1 MHPATVLVSAPDAL
15 VSVLSVA
22 VVVKTVC
29 AQLFWVSVD
38 AVLTRVLNVLVPAA
52 LVIVQGYVRQ
62 WVQMPTV
69 TPVPLVAVL
78 VQTVLLCQGALLN
91 HQLIHR

>member
-1 MHPATVLVSAPDAL
+1 MHPATVLVSAPGAL
-15 VSVLSVA
+15 VSVLSVV

-29 AQLFWVSVD
+29 AQLFWVLVD
-38 AVLTRVLNVLVPAA
+38 AAPMRVRNVLALAA
-52 LVIVQGYVRQ
+52 LVIAQGCVRQ